1 MSETHGFTKATHHS
15 IVWGVTLA
23 VLTLLEWRNLDRDP
37 LGHQILTPFIER
49 EVTVHQLPRQDGQ
62 LLDFSDDAPSRAVP
76 TTRYEVE
83 FHFNGPLFLLC
94 FFGPVLAFQGLGWLA
109 RRYGSA
115 S

>member
-1 MSETHGFTKATHHS
+1 MSETHGFNKATHLS

-23 VLTLLEWRNLDRDP
+23 VLTLLEWRSLDRDP

-49 EVTVHQLPRQDGQ
+49 EVTVHQRSPADEG
-62 LLDFSDDAPSRAVP
+62 LLEFSDQAASEAVP
-76 TTRYEVE
+76 AIQYEVE

-115 S
+115 P

>member
-1 MSETHGFTKATHHS
+1 MNATHGFNKATHLS

-23 VLTLLEWRNLDRDP
+23 VLTLLEWRSLDRDP

-49 EVTVHQLPRQDGQ
+49 EVTVHRPTPADGQ
-62 LLDFSDDAPSRAVP
+62 LLDFSDDAPPEQAP
-76 TTRYEVE
+76 ATRYEVE

-115 S
+115 A

>member
-1 MSETHGFTKATHHS
+1 MSKTDGFNKATHFS

-23 VLTLLEWRNLDRDP
+23 VLTLLEWRSLDRDP

-62 LLDFSDDAPSRAVP
+62 LLDFSDEAPPEAASK
-76 TTRYEVE
+76 TQYEVE